1 MLTDFLLT
9 ADHRYEGKGGHRR
22 HKVTRKKDDK
32 TISNVVHLG
41 DVTTGQ
47 TMLLGKKTYDHTP
60 HDVSGPPE
68 TVGRDGSMCF
78 VCRLNCKLF
87 ADA

>member
-1 MLTDFLLT
+1 MT
-9 ADHRYEGKGGHRR
+9 AGHRYEGKGGHRR

-60 HDVSGPPE
+60 HDVSCQQSLWYRYVLCLILLGYRFGLVPW
-68 TVGRDGSMCF
+68 
-78 VCRLNCKLF
+78 
-87 ADA
+87 